1 MKLVLQL
8 LLWLVIIFL
17 GWKLYQSVLGPVE
30 FNKIKEERYTQV
42 IKNLKDIKAAELAHV
57 EIIGKFNGNFDS
69 LVRFIDTA
77 RFANVQRRDTS
88 YADVAKNKAFGI
100 AQGYFIEDVII
111 DTLGFSSVKDSLYG
125 GSDRYKKMMKV
136 PIEGIDALFE
146 LAAGKLQKSDG
157 IYSVF
162 EAKVSKDIIL
172 NGLDVDLIAQEKQI
186 VSVEG
191 VNGPTIKVGSMTDVN
206 TSGNW
211 PKLYDSAKDQ

>member
-17 GWKLYQSVLGPVE
+17 GWKLYQSVIGPVE
-30 FNKIKEERYTQV
+30 FNKIKVERYTQV
-42 IKNLKDIKAAELAHV
+42 IKNLKDIKAAELAHG
-57 EIIGKFNGNFDS
+57 EIIGKFNGDFDS

-77 RFANVQRRDTS
+77 QFANVQRRDTS

-100 AQGYFIEDVII
+100 AEGYFIEDVII

-125 GSDRYKKMMKV
+125 GSDRYKTMMKV

-146 LAAGKLQKSDG
+146 LSAGKLQKSDG

-162 EAKVSKDIIL
+162 EAKVSKDVIL
-172 NGLDVDLIAQEKQI
+172 KGLDVDLIAQEKQI